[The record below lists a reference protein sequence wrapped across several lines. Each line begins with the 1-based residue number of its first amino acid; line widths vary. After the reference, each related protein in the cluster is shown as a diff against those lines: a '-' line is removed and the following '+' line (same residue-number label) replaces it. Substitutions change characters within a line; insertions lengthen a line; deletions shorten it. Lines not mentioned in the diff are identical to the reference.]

1 MTADTPA
8 PQGLLPAE
16 ARQWFLKHIH
26 TTVDALRAA
35 DAPVTTLEQWRDRK
49 ASIRQGLREAWGGLA
64 ATTCELNPQRL
75 GLLRRDGYSVEK
87 VLFQTL
93 PGVWM
98 TGNVYVPDWKP
109 ERPVGANETR
119 PPLPAVLCV
128 HGHWKHAKQEP
139 VVQARCIGLAKL
151 GFLVLCVDAFGAGE
165 RAIGTALGEYH
176 GEMSGATLLPT
187 GFPLSGVQVYENMRA
202 VDYLLSRGD
211 VDPER
216 LGITG
221 ASGGG
226 NQSMYGGAFD
236 ERFKAVVP
244 VCSVGTYRAYL
255 GTACCVCEV
264 VPGAAR
270 LTEEWGI
277 LSLVAPRALMVVSA
291 TKDAFQFSVAEAEK
305 SLAKAKAIFELHGVA
320 ANVKHAVFDWH
331 HDYSQ
336 PMREAMYGW
345 MLKHLADK
353 GDGSPVAEPAHTT
366 EEPETLRCFPGDS
379 RPADYVTLPK
389 FAARLGTEL
398 ATSAS
403 AEPILHEEHWQSIVA
418 RTTSHLYQWLK
429 PAIPYSGPA
438 TVAKSLTA
446 EAQFAEHL
454 VTTESGIEVPV
465 RVTPARVAPSK
476 EPLAVTVVVG
486 TDGAEAALKS
496 ATEAELKGVVVA
508 IELPAT
514 GRLAPERDTIG
525 RAPDHNSGEW
535 ALWVGRPLVAQWA
548 FTIIRVVETLPKLFD
563 VPSVN
568 VRLVGEGSACLAANM
583 AALSLLEVKSVRLRG
598 GVATFVSDQPLVGQR
613 LGGQLPGV
621 LRKCGD
627 VAHLAACLA
636 PRPLE
641 IVAPVGP
648 DGLRVTEDRLTMLFA
663 HTRKVYGLLKGADSL
678 TLRATDG

>member
-1 MTADTPA
+1 MAVDNPAAD
-8 PQGLLPAE
+8 LLPPE
-16 ARQWFLKHIH
+16 ARQWFLKYIH
-26 TTVDALRAA
+26 TTVDTLRAA
-35 DAPVTTLEQWRDRK
+35 DTPIKSLKDWQTRK
-49 ASIRQGLREAWGGLA
+49 AEIRRGLREAWGGLS
-64 ATTCELNPQRL
+64 ATACELNPQVVGSL
-75 GLLRRDGYSVEK
+75 DRDGYRVEK

-98 TGNVYVPDWKP
+98 TGNVYIPDWKP
-109 ERPVGANETR
+109 EGPVRANEKR

-211 VDPER
+211 VDPQR

-226 NQSMYGGAFD
+226 NQSMYAGAFD

-305 SLAKAKAIFELHGVA
+305 SLAKAKEIFDLHGVG
-320 ANVKHAVFDWH
+320 ANLKHAVFDWH

-353 GDGSPVAEPAHTT
+353 GDGSPVAEPIHTT
-366 EEPETLRCFPGDS
+366 EEPEALRCFPGDS
-379 RPADYVTLPK
+379 RPADYLTLPK

-398 ATSAS
+398 ANSAN
-403 AEPILHEEHWQSIVA
+403 AEPILHAEHWQSIA
-418 RTTSHLYQWLK
+418 LRTALHLSPWLR
-429 PAIPYSGPA
+429 PATHFHGPA
-438 TVAKSLTA
+438 QLVRSRK
-446 EAQFAEHL
+446 EAQFIEHL
-454 VTTESGIEVPV
+454 VATENGIEVPV
-465 RVTPARVAPSK
+465 RVKPANVLPGK
-476 EPLAVTVVVG
+476 EPIPVTVVVG
-486 TDGAEAALKS
+486 PEGADAALKV
-496 ATEAELKGVVVA
+496 ATEVERQGFVVA
-508 IELPAT
+508 IELPGT

-525 RAPDHNSGEW
+525 RAPDHNSAEW
-535 ALWVGRPLVAQWA
+535 SLWIGRPTVMLWA
-548 FTIIRVVETLPKLFD
+548 YTIVRVVELLPKVFD

-568 VRLVGEGSACLAANM
+568 VRLVGEGSACLAANI
-583 AALSLLEVKSVRLRG
+583 AALSLIEVKSVRLHG
-598 GVATFVSDQPLVGQR
+598 GAASFVADQPFVGQR
-613 LGGQLPGV
+613 LGNQLPGV

-627 VAHLAACLA
+627 VANLAACLA

-641 IVAPVGP
+641 IVGAVGT
-648 DGLRVTEDRLTMLFA
+648 DGQPLAAEPLTNAFAYTRRVYR
-663 HTRKVYGLLKGADSL
+663 LLKADESL
-678 TLRATDG
+678 TVRH

>member
-1 MTADTPA
+1 MTADTPTA
-8 PQGLLPAE
+8 ELLPPE
-16 ARQWFLKHIH
+16 ARKWFLKYIH
-26 TTVDALRAA
+26 ATVDTLRAA
-35 DAPVTTLEQWRDRK
+35 DAPIKSLDEWRTRK
-49 ASIRQGLREAWGGLA
+49 VAIRQGLREAWGGLS
-64 ATTCELNPQRL
+64 ATACELNPQVVGSL
-75 GLLRRDGYSVEK
+75 KRDGYRIEK

-98 TGNVYVPDWKP
+98 AGNVYIPDWKP
-109 ERPVGANETR
+109 EGPVSADEKRPL
-119 PPLPAVLCV
+119 LPAVLCV

-226 NQSMYGGAFD
+226 NQSMYAGAFD

-255 GTACCVCEV
+255 GTACCVCEL

-305 SLAKAKAIFELHGVA
+305 SLAKTREMFDLHGVG
-320 ANVKHAVFDWH
+320 ANLKHAVFDWH

-353 GDGSPVAEPAHTT
+353 GDGSPVAEPAHAT

-379 RPADYVTLPK
+379 RPADYLTLPK

-398 ATSAS
+398 AASAN
-403 AEPILHEEHWQSIVA
+403 AEPILHAEHWQSIVM
-418 RTTSHLYQWLK
+418 RTTYHLHRWLR
-429 PAIPYSGPA
+429 PAIPFDGPA
-438 TVAKSLTA
+438 QVVRSHTDAAFT
-446 EAQFAEHL
+446 EHL
-454 VTTESGIEVPV
+454 VATETGIEVPV
-465 RVTPARVAPSK
+465 RVTPANVPAAK

-486 TDGAEAALKS
+486 PEGAEAAMKL
-496 ATEAELKGVVVA
+496 ATEAERQGVVIA
-508 IELPAT
+508 IELPGT

-535 ALWVGRPLVAQWA
+535 SLWVGRPTVAQWA
-548 FTIIRVVETLPKLFD
+548 YTIVRVVELLPKLFE
-563 VPSVN
+563 VPAVQ
-568 VRLVGEGSACLAANM
+568 VRLVGEGSACLAANI
-583 AALSLLEVKSVRLRG
+583 AALSLIEVKSVRLHG
-598 GVATFVSDQPLVGQR
+598 GAASFVADEPLVGQR

-627 VAHLAACLA
+627 VANLAACLA
-636 PRPLE
+636 PRLLEVVGAVGTNGKPLAE
-641 IVAPVGP
+641 
-648 DGLRVTEDRLTMLFA
+648 ERLVSAFA
-663 HTRKVYGLLKGADSL
+663 YTRRVYGLLKADEAF
-678 TLRATDG
+678 TVRQ

>member
-418 RTTSHLYQWLK
+418 RTTSHLYRWLK
-429 PAIPYSGPA
+429 PAIRTLDRHGIRNRSPRARHPGPCRSLERTTRGDCRCGNRWRRSGVEVRHRGRTQRGCGGDRTSRHGA
-438 TVAKSLTA
+438 TRTRARHHRPRA
-446 EAQFAEHL
+446 GPQFRRM
-454 VTTESGIEVPV
+454 G
-465 RVTPARVAPSK
+465 
-476 EPLAVTVVVG
+476 VVG
-486 TDGAEAALKS
+486 GATARGAM
-496 ATEAELKGVVVA
+496 GVH
-508 IELPAT
+508 
-514 GRLAPERDTIG
+514 
-525 RAPDHNSGEW
+525 DH
-535 ALWVGRPLVAQWA
+535 
-548 FTIIRVVETLPKLFD
+548 
-563 VPSVN
+563 
-568 VRLVGEGSACLAANM
+568 
-583 AALSLLEVKSVRLRG
+583 
-598 GVATFVSDQPLVGQR
+598 
-613 LGGQLPGV
+613 
-621 LRKCGD
+621 
-627 VAHLAACLA
+627 
-636 PRPLE
+636 PR
-641 IVAPVGP
+641 
-648 DGLRVTEDRLTMLFA
+648 R
-663 HTRKVYGLLKGADSL
+663 
-678 TLRATDG
+678 